1 MPFLQTWFGEAR
13 RVGRRVTGK
22 EEGSLLPKTMAY
34 PVPIVHCEDCERRF
48 VLDPS
53 AMVEDVLLEIIRLLC
68 QNCRG
73 EDDYGET

>member
-1 MPFLQTWFGEAR
+1 
-13 RVGRRVTGK
+13 
-22 EEGSLLPKTMAY
+22 MAY

-53 AMVEDVLLEIIRLLC
+53 AMVEDVLLEIVRLLC
-68 QNCRG
+68 QSCRG